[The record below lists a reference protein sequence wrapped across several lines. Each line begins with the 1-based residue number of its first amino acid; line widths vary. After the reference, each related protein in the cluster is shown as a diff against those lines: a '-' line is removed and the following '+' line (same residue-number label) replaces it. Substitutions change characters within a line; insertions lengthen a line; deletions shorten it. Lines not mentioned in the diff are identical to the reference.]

1 MKTNL
6 VSLIVAAL
14 CLHPL
19 FALPP
24 DAEALKA
31 KRDAKVAEI
40 DRIYATELEKLQKKA
55 MADGNLAGANEIEK
69 EIAAVVKDPFD
80 LESALLTRKWNY
92 TVTGGKSSVIEIRRD
107 KTAVDAKTG
116 SAFWKSWKVRNKT
129 TLDCIYPDGNTC
141 QFQFDAQNFDEA
153 RGVTNNG
160 AERILKAD

>member
-40 DRIYATELEKLQKKA
+40 DRIYATELEKFQKKA

-69 EIAAVVKDPFD
+69 EIGRVVKDPFK
-80 LESALLTRKWNY
+80 A
-92 TVTGGKSSVIEIRRD
+92 
-107 KTAVDAKTG
+107 G
-116 SAFWKSWKVRNKT
+116 SAPNLVGKWRWTLNGHPRKT
-129 TLDCIYPDGNTC
+129 LQREFTATHLIDEDGDKHPYEIADGKITITWGNGLWEKLTFDPSDPDTLTGANT
-141 QFQFDAQNFDEA
+141 AGTEMVYK
-153 RGVTNNG
+153 R
-160 AERILKAD
+160 L